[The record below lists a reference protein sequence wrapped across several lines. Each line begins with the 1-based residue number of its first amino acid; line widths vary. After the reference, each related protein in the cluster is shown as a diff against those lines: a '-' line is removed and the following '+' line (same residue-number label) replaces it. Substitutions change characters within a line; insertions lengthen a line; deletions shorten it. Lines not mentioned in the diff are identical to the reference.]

1 MQYTPE
7 ERREILT
14 KMQTASAVFYAAA
27 ARAGCHAFIEFTGLM
42 NEFIKLCAEAD
53 TQGIDWVRANV
64 HGDVHLPF
72 KPHHVAYLSEKLE
85 CIYGCRLKLVD
96 EPQLDVNEMKRLSD
110 SDVCQA
116 CGERWETHGERCAGS
131 AP

>member
-14 KMQTASAVFYAAA
+14 KMQTASA
-27 ARAGCHAFIEFTGLM
+27 
-42 NEFIKLCAEAD
+42 
-53 TQGIDWVRANV
+53 
-64 HGDVHLPF
+64 
-72 KPHHVAYLSEKLE
+72 
-85 CIYGCRLKLVD
+85 D